1 MTPVQVAAEI
11 KRLDKEIAKADE
23 GIHASRAKYEPDL
36 SARRAGWHRLLVK
49 SEQDMTRPKANS
61 CENAYYAMTSPLM
74 VKMSGSIQQRPLHSG
89 CQRVLRSSNKLR
101 RSCLFAVKAKIE
113 AARALRGIRPRVA
126 KAERN

>member
-36 SARRAGWHRLLVK
+36 SAHRAGWHRLLVK

-61 CENAYYAMTSPLM
+61 CENAFYAMSRPLM
-74 VKMSGSIQQRPLHSG
+74 VKCGFSNLKMTLHRG
-89 CQRVLRSSNKLR
+89 CKRGPSASHG
-101 RSCLFAVKAKIE
+101 
-113 AARALRGIRPRVA
+113 ALAPSAGQY
-126 KAERN
+126 